1 MTPEWPGGLA
11 HLVVEAQFKKYQPQ
25 DIITRVELRQ
35 MLNGIKMKEGE
46 DLAML
51 FEQISSIENKYN
63 KNGKID
69 EEDLIAVVLDAAPSD
84 YQSILMIEQRLHPTD
99 LKLEHLGTCMN
110 QYWQQTALVCK
121 SDENEK
127 DKTEVALLAFNGK
140 CYNCGKIGHKSPD
153 AKNQESRNR
162 LDHIMKLKLSS
173 QAGVSTVESQDIA
186 MGKDC
191 WQKEENKKDKR
202 PRGYKGKEA
211 EPGAPA
217 AVDGG
222 HSHCEFLLC
231 SMTFP
236 QKQELLSDPNV
247 WIGDTGAKQHIMAF
261 KKGMMNI
268 RKVGKEDKVTMEMD
282 MLR

>member
-1 MTPEWPGGLA
+1 MGLVWKAMTPEWPSGLA
-11 HLVVEAQFKKYQPQ
+11 HLVVEALFKKYQPQ

-35 MLNGIKMKEGE
+35 MLNGIKMKKGE
-46 DLAML
+46 DPVTL

-84 YQSILMIEQRLHPTD
+84 YQSVLTIEQRLHPTD
-99 LKLEHLGTCMN
+99 LKLDHLETCMN
-110 QYWQQTALVCK
+110 QYWRQTASARE
-121 SDENEK
+121 SDENDK

-140 CYNCGKIGHKSPD
+140 CFNCGKFGHKSPEC
-153 AKNQESRNR
+153 KEPRKQRQTGPRSGTQTKFTGKCFNCGKSG
-162 LDHIMKLKLSS
+162 H
-173 QAGVSTVESQDIA
+173 

-191 WQKEENKKDKR
+191 WQKDENKDKC
-202 PRGYKGKEA
+202 PRGYKVKEA
-211 EPGAPA
+211 EPGAA

-236 QKQELLSDPNV
+236 QKQELLSDPNM
-247 WIGDTGAKQHIMAF
+247 WIGDIGATQHMMAF
-261 KKGMMNI
+261 KKGMTNI
-268 RKVGKEDKVTMEMD
+268 
-282 MLR
+282 